1 MLSEYEQNLSKEND
15 SEHEQRESGSSH
27 GKKSRKW
34 SLVRQNST
42 QHDTAEDGGQT
53 GVSNKRRRAK
63 QHNFKPSWRYS
74 KNNSREITTIAE
86 DSV

>member
-1 MLSEYEQNLSKEND
+1 MLSEYEQNLSKEAD
-15 SEHEQRESGSSH
+15 SEHEQRDSGTSH

-42 QHDTAEDGGQT
+42 EDGGQA
-53 GVSNKRRRAK
+53 GVVNKRRRVK
-63 QHNFKPSWRYS
+63 QHYFKPSWRYS

>member
-1 MLSEYEQNLSKEND
+1 MLSEYEQNLSKEAD
-15 SEHEQRESGSSH
+15 SDHEQRESGPSH
-27 GKKSRKW
+27 GKKNRKW

-42 QHDTAEDGGQT
+42 EDGGQA
-53 GVSNKRRRAK
+53 GVVNKRRRVK
-63 QHNFKPSWRYS
+63 QHYFKPSWRYS